1 MFMVKQGTPKSHC
14 DFPFDQYTLKKIA
27 LTDAVEKNRFRYQ
40 PATQVDSPSDYQP
53 ATLVFPPLAAVVAKS
68 RPPPISS
75 QTHSKTL
82 GAAANVAPVTNCLR
96 IEAPTN
102 PTASIS
108 GNGGFVTKPQLSA
121 GAAMPSILHFAA
133 GNGRGGGGDSVP
145 ILLGKMANAAAL
157 CSQQMTLA
165 MPQPSHSSR
174 YNPYKRPKCSSSS
187 KTFFISSISHPN
199 FACTSN

>member
-1 MFMVKQGTPKSHC
+1 
-14 DFPFDQYTLKKIA
+14 

-53 ATLVFPPLAAVVAKS
+53 ATPVFPPLAAVVAKS

-75 QTHSKTL
+75 QTHSNTL
-82 GAAANVAPVTNCLR
+82 GAAANVAPATNLLP
-96 IEAPTN
+96 IFPLNEAPTN

-108 GNGGFVTKPQLSA
+108 GHGGFVTKPQLSA

-133 GNGRGGGGDSVP
+133 GNGSGGGVDSVP